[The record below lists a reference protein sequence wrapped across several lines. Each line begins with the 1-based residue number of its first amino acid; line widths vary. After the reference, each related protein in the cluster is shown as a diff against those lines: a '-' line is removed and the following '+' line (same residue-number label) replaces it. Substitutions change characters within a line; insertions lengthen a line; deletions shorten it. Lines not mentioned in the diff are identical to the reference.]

1 MAVIVGC
8 PGLETEQAGLQ
19 QLRFWARPLSLPSCL
34 SPSSVPALFLE
45 TELVTHSVSKLLMQ
59 FFCLP

>member
-8 PGLETEQAGLQ
+8 PGLETEQAGLL

-34 SPSSVPALFLE
+34 SPSSVLALSLE
-45 TELVTHSVSKLLMQ
+45 MELVTHSVC
-59 FFCLP
+59 F